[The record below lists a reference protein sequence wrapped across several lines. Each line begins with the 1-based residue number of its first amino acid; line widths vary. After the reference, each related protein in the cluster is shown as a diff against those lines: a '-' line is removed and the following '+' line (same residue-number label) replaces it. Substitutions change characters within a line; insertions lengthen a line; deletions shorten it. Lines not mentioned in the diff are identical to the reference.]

1 MENSI
6 ADYEVLNMANASSGN
21 YSLNFT
27 PASVEPQ
34 DVWYWIVKA
43 IIAIL
48 SIVGNGLVIY
58 LIVFKRRLWATNNWF
73 VLSLAVADL
82 SIGLFTTPTGFFC
95 TFHFRCDWR
104 MQITFYNFLLFA
116 STLNLCAMAI
126 DRYIGIVHSLRY
138 TSLMTT
144 KRVITMVSLS
154 WLIAFLAAFVRLVW
168 FYDIR
173 IPSVSIDRYYRVFI
187 DIFFG
192 VFSCVVLLIIY
203 ARILYISRKSAE
215 QSAAQLGQVNYNHEG
230 TVSNCHRK
238 ARRNS
243 SARVLG
249 SVVLLFLLCYSLS
262 IFISFRLNFKICCG
276 NRLLFTISM
285 LMVYLNSAVN
295 VVVYAFM
302 KKDIRQELKRLWSSS
317 NPAPHVTVSRELS
330 LAWTGTDLV

>member
-1 MENSI
+1 MENWI
-6 ADYEVLNMANASSGN
+6 ADDEVLNMANASSGN
-21 YSLNFT
+21 YSHNFT
-27 PASVEPQ
+27 PASLEPQ

-58 LIVFKRRLWATNNWF
+58 FIIFKRRLRATNNWF

-82 SIGLFTTPTGFFC
+82 SIGLFTTLSGFLC

-116 STLNLCAMAI
+116 STLNLWAMAI

-144 KRVITMVSLS
+144 TRVVTMVSLS
-154 WLIAFLAAFVRLVW
+154 WFISFLAAFVRLLW
-168 FYDIR
+168 SYDIR
-173 IPSVSIDRYYRVFI
+173 LPSVSIDRYYRVVI

-203 ARILYISRKSAE
+203 ARILYISRKIAR
-215 QSAAQLGQVNYNHEG
+215 QSAAQLGQVIYNHET
-230 TVSNCHRK
+230 TVSK

-262 IFISFRLNFKICCG
+262 IYISFRLNFRICCV
-276 NRLLFTISM
+276 NRLLVTISM

-295 VVVYAFM
+295 FVVYAFM
-302 KKDIRQELKRLWSSS
+302 KRDIHQELTRLWRSS
-317 NPAPHVTVSRELS
+317 NPTHLTVSRELS
-330 LAWTGTDLV
+330 LA

>member
-1 MENSI
+1 
-6 ADYEVLNMANASSGN
+6 MANASNGK
-21 YSLNFT
+21 YSTNFT

-34 DVWYWIVKA
+34 DLWYWIVKA

-58 LIVFKRRLWATNNWF
+58 LIVFKRRLRATNNWF

-82 SIGLFTTPTGFFC
+82 SIGLFTTLTGFLC

-116 STLNLCAMAI
+116 STLNLWAMAI

-138 TSLMTT
+138 ASLMTT
-144 KRVITMVSLS
+144 KRVITIISLCWFIS
-154 WLIAFLAAFVRLVW
+154 FLAAFVRLLW
-168 FYDIR
+168 SYDIR
-173 IPSVSIDRYYRVFI
+173 IPSVSIDRYYRVVI

-203 ARILYISRKSAE
+203 ARILYISRKIAK
-215 QSAAQLGQVNYNHEG
+215 QSAAQLGQVYHNYEA
-230 TVSNCHRK
+230 NCQRK

-262 IFISFRLNFKICCG
+262 IYISFCLNFKICCV

-295 VVVYAFM
+295 FVVYAFM
-302 KKDIRQELKRLWSSS
+302 KKDIRRELKRLWSSS
-317 NPAPHVTVSRELS
+317 NPAPHVRTVSRELS
-330 LAWTGTDLV
+330 LA

>member
-1 MENSI
+1 
-6 ADYEVLNMANASSGN
+6 MANASSGN
-21 YSLNFT
+21 YSHNFT

-58 LIVFKRRLWATNNWF
+58 FIIFKRRLRATNNWF
-73 VLSLAVADL
+73 VLSLAVADF
-82 SIGLFTTPTGFFC
+82 SIGLFTTLSGFLC

-116 STLNLCAMAI
+116 STLNLWAMAI

-144 KRVITMVSLS
+144 TRVVTMVSLS
-154 WLIAFLAAFVRLVW
+154 WFISFLAAFVRLLW
-168 FYDIR
+168 SYDIR
-173 IPSVSIDRYYRVFI
+173 LPSVSIDRYYRVVI

-203 ARILYISRKSAE
+203 ARILYISRKIAR
-215 QSAAQLGQVNYNHEG
+215 QSAAQLSQVIYNHET
-230 TVSNCHRK
+230 TVSK

-262 IFISFRLNFKICCG
+262 IYISFRLNFRICCV
-276 NRLLFTISM
+276 NRLLVTISM

-295 VVVYAFM
+295 FVVYAFM
-302 KKDIRQELKRLWSSS
+302 KRDIHRELTRLWRSS
-317 NPAPHVTVSRELS
+317 NPTHLTVSRELS
-330 LAWTGTDLV
+330 LA